1 MAGETLRESDGLAVS
16 PANAGLSEEERRAA
30 PGLFRALLAGHLL
43 HALGERKAEKI
54 LAAVRMALEME
65 PGLRI
70 ESLELRDAET
80 REPVTR
86 LKRPAFLEAAVHAG
100 RTHLT
105 DGVRLG

>member
-43 HALGERKAEKI
+43 HALGERKSGKI

-65 PGLRI
+65 PGLRV
-70 ESLELRDAET
+70 ESLELRDEET
-80 REPVTR
+80 HEPVTR
-86 LKRPAFLEAAVHAG
+86 VRAPALLEAVVYAG
-100 RTHLT
+100 TTRLV

>member
-54 LAAVRMALEME
+54 LAAVRRALEME
-65 PGLRI
+65 PGLRL

-80 REPVTR
+80 RQPVTR
-86 LKRPAFLEAAVHAG
+86 LTRPALLDAAVHAG
-100 RTHLT
+100 RTRLT

>member
-70 ESLELRDAET
+70 DSLELRDAET
-80 REPVTR
+80 RQPVTR
-86 LKRPAFLEAAVHAG
+86 LRSPALLEVAVHAG
-100 RTHLT
+100 RTRLT

>member
-1 MAGETLRESDGLAVS
+1 MAGEALRESDGLAVS

-43 HALGERKAEKI
+43 HALGERKAAKI
-54 LAAVRMALEME
+54 LAAVRLALEME

-70 ESLELRDAET
+70 ESLELRDAQT
-80 REPVTR
+80 RQPVDR
-86 LKRPAFLEAAVHAG
+86 LRAPARLDAVVYAG
-100 RTHLT
+100 RTRLT